1 MFQLIKN
8 KTFAS
13 LGFILAFNL
22 MLINYFG
29 DFSEGSV
36 NTDGGIKIIIK
47 IISILLIC
55 SMYKQRTFS
64 LKSNYLLITFFIT
77 YLVIVILRFPFYESR
92 DIMFLN
98 TFIALPLLMGFG
110 PSTAEDF
117 KRFDRLLLWMLLSWI
132 FVDSFFYFSG
142 NSLWNNKAFI
152 GGIGNPSSYGF
163 LLIYIYEIAIFE
175 IKNKRLRF
183 FIRLLIFTIILLSQA
198 LMPLLVFI
206 IIQFIKLPKKII
218 FLTLTILFFI
228 GSQLDLFFEFLP
240 DEHWKFKL
248 VALVD
253 FLKNSDV
260 SNTNLSISTRI
271 EFFEGI
277 KLLNSDVSTFLF
289 GNVNDTFYNSGDS
302 QYVTYLTSFGI
313 PLFLL
318 FIFALGKLYIKAK
331 NTSLKHFIIAFLLI
345 LLTNRILDY
354 WPIAII
360 IFISINRINYDHRNN
375 KQFFSQ
381 TS

>member
-1 MFQLIKN
+1 MFLLIKN

-47 IISILLIC
+47 IISILFIC
-55 SMYKQRTFS
+55 SMFKQRTFY

-98 TFIALPLLMGFG
+98 TFIALPLLMGYG

-142 NSLWNNKAFI
+142 NSLWYNKAFV

-163 LLIYIYEIAIFE
+163 LLIYIYEIAIFV

-183 FIRLLIFTIILLSQA
+183 FIRLLISTLILLSQA

-206 IIQFIKLPKKII
+206 LIQFIKLPKKII
-218 FLTLTILFFI
+218 FVTLIILFFI
-228 GSQLDLFFEFLP
+228 GSQFELFLEFLP

-260 SNTNLSISTRI
+260 SNTNPSISTRI

-302 QYVTYLTSFGI
+302 QYVT
-313 PLFLL
+313 
-318 FIFALGKLYIKAK
+318 
-331 NTSLKHFIIAFLLI
+331 
-345 LLTNRILDY
+345 
-354 WPIAII
+354 
-360 IFISINRINYDHRNN
+360 
-375 KQFFSQ
+375 
-381 TS
+381 

>member
-22 MLINYFG
+22 MFINYFG

-47 IISILLIC
+47 IISILIIC
-55 SMYKQRTFS
+55 SMFKQRTFY

-77 YLVIVILRFPFYESR
+77 YLVIVILRFPFYESK

-98 TFIALPLLMGFG
+98 TFIALPLLMGYG

-132 FVDSFFYFSG
+132 FVDSLMLITG

-163 LLIYIYEIAIFE
+163 LLIYIFEIAIFE

-183 FIRLLIFTIILLSQA
+183 FIRLLIFTLILLSQA

-206 IIQFIKLPKKII
+206 LIQFIKLPKKII
-218 FLTLTILFFI
+218 FLTLIILFFI
-228 GSQLDLFFEFLP
+228 DSQLDLLFEFLP
-240 DEHWKFKL
+240 DEHWTFKL
-248 VALVD
+248 QALVD
-253 FLKNSDV
+253 FLKTFDV
-260 SNTNLSISTRI
+260 SNTSLSISTRI

-277 KLLNSDVSTFLF
+277 KLLNSDVSTLLF

-313 PLFLL
+313 PLFLI
-318 FIFALGKLYIKAK
+318 FIFALGKLYIRAK
-331 NTSLKHFIIAFLLI
+331 ITSLKYFIIAFLLI
-345 LLTNRILDY
+345 LITNRILDY

-360 IFISINRINYDHRNN
+360 IFISINRVNYEHRNN